1 MSKLNGADIPLPAA
15 IGRRVAKRNTSDKPK
30 PAPKPKPEPKP
41 EPPIPRP
48 ENPRVLR
55 TESEPEPR
63 IGPRPKS
70 KDERSDDIVIKSRPS
85 PIKSKAQPIRTMR
98 ELSDVANEPK
108 PKHEREHRRGL
119 CPEPQMGRVSFTDK
133 LMRYRSRSD
142 PELSDEELPPIPMM
156 TMTPINPPVRDRKR
170 EKHEYQQLKVET
182 DMAQSRL
189 HYGTLERIHKTKSD
203 MQRQALSKYVE
214 DRRDERRHR
223 EELERQALTKDAHD
237 RMDKRRHRE
246 ELDRLM
252 YRDRSDERMHRERL
266 EHDMMDHFASD
277 RSDERRFALDRMR
290 IKHVEPLTK
299 ANIMTRQQS
308 LLEQEAAL
316 DRHIKRRERNNQLIA
331 ANQAYQAVA
340 NADKF
345 EHVLREFGIET
356 LHHDDVYVSQPVEES
371 YMLGRKHYTYSILCI
386 GVKDVL
392 WNEDDDL
399 IVIKLIDGS
408 QRVIPLNNQVYR
420 TERYYNG
427 TIIVIRF
434 YRYIHVGETKRNR
447 RGSCPFCPN
456 CEIA

>member
-1 MSKLNGADIPLPAA
+1 MKKLSGRDIPLPAA
-15 IGRRVAKRNTSDKPK
+15 LRQKIAEQNTSDTQQ
-30 PAPKPKPEPKP
+30 PAPKPKPALKLKPKPKP
-41 EPPIPRP
+41 ELKPQIPRP
-48 ENPRVLR
+48 V
-55 TESEPEPR
+55 PR

-70 KDERSDDIVIKSRPS
+70 KDEKSDDIVIKSRPS

-98 ELSDVANEPK
+98 ELSDEPK
-108 PKHEREHRRGL
+108 PERIHHRGL
-119 CPEPQMGRVSFTDK
+119 CPEPQMGRVSFK
-133 LMRYRSRSD
+133 AD
-142 PELSDEELPPIPMM
+142 PELISVEELPPIPMM
-156 TMTPINPPVRDRKR
+156 PMKPIMPPVRDRKR
-170 EKHEYQQLKVET
+170 DKHEYELLRSDT
-182 DMAQSRL
+182 DMVQSRL
-189 HYGTLERIHKTKSD
+189 HYGTLERVHKTKSD

-223 EELERQALTKDAHD
+223 EELERQALTKEAHD

-290 IKHVEPLTK
+290 IEHVEPLTK

-331 ANQAYQAVA
+331 ANQAYQAVV

-434 YRYIHVGETKRNR
+434 YRYIHVGETKRNPR
-447 RGSCPFCPN
+447 DICPFCPN

>member
-1 MSKLNGADIPLPAA
+1 
-15 IGRRVAKRNTSDKPK
+15 
-30 PAPKPKPEPKP
+30 
-41 EPPIPRP
+41 
-48 ENPRVLR
+48 
-55 TESEPEPR
+55 
-63 IGPRPKS
+63 
-70 KDERSDDIVIKSRPS
+70 
-85 PIKSKAQPIRTMR
+85 MR
-98 ELSDVANEPK
+98 ELSDEPK
-108 PKHEREHRRGL
+108 PERAHRRGL
-119 CPEPQMGRVSFTDK
+119 CPEPQMGRH
-133 LMRYRSRSD
+133 RSRPD

-170 EKHEYQQLKVET
+170 EKHEYQQLKTET

-189 HYGTLERIHKTKSD
+189 HYGTLERSPIWGGEQSSLHKTKSD

-223 EELERQALTKDAHD
+223 EELERQALTKEAHD

-290 IKHVEPLTK
+290 IEHVEPLTK

-371 YMLGRKHYTYSILCI
+371 YMLGCKHYTYSILCI

-434 YRYIHVGETKRNR
+434 YRYIHVGETKRNPR
-447 RGSCPFCPN
+447 RSCPWISDPRDICPLCPN

>member
-1 MSKLNGADIPLPAA
+1 MKKLSGRDIPLPAA
-15 IGRRVAKRNTSDKPK
+15 IRQRIAEQNTSDTQQ

-41 EPPIPRP
+41 QIPERK
-48 ENPRVLR
+48 
-55 TESEPEPR
+55 PR

-98 ELSDVANEPK
+98 ELSDEPKPK

-133 LMRYRSRSD
+133 LMRGLCPEPQMGRHRSRPD

-170 EKHEYQQLKVET
+170 EKHEYQQLKSET
-182 DMAQSRL
+182 NMAQSRL
-189 HYGTLERIHKTKSD
+189 HYGTLERMHKTKSD

-223 EELERQALTKDAHD
+223 EELERQALTKEAHD

-290 IKHVEPLTK
+290 IEHVEPLTK

-434 YRYIHVGETKRNR
+434 YRYIHVGETKRNPR
-447 RGSCPFCPN
+447 RSCPFCPN

>member
-15 IGRRVAKRNTSDKPK
+15 IRQRIAKRNTSDKPQ

-41 EPPIPRP
+41 APKPKPK
-48 ENPRVLR
+48 
-55 TESEPEPR
+55 PEPKR
-63 IGPRPKS
+63 KPQIGPRPKS

-98 ELSDVANEPK
+98 ELSDEPK
-108 PKHEREHRRGL
+108 PKPERVHR
-119 CPEPQMGRVSFTDK
+119 RVSFTDK
-133 LMRYRSRSD
+133 LMRHRSRPD
-142 PELSDEELPPIPMM
+142 TELSDEELPPIPMM

-170 EKHEYQQLKVET
+170 EKHEYEQLKVET

-189 HYGTLERIHKTKSD
+189 HYGTLERMHKTKSD

-223 EELERQALTKDAHD
+223 EELERQALTKEAHD

-399 IVIKLIDGS
+399 IVIKLIDDS

-434 YRYIHVGETKRNR
+434 YRYIHVGETKRNP
-447 RGSCPFCPN
+447 RGSYPFCPN

>member
-1 MSKLNGADIPLPAA
+1 MKKLSGRDIPLPAA
-15 IGRRVAKRNTSDKPK
+15 IRQRIAEQNTSDTPQ
-30 PAPKPKPEPKP
+30 PAPKPKPQIP
-41 EPPIPRP
+41 ERK
-48 ENPRVLR
+48 
-55 TESEPEPR
+55 PR

-98 ELSDVANEPK
+98 ELSDEPK
-108 PKHEREHRRGL
+108 PERVHRRGL
-119 CPEPQMGRVSFTDK
+119 CPEPQMGRH
-133 LMRYRSRSD
+133 RSRPD

-170 EKHEYQQLKVET
+170 EKHEYQQLKSET

-189 HYGTLERIHKTKSD
+189 HYGTLERMHKTKSD
-203 MQRQALSKYVE
+203 IQRQALSKYVE

-223 EELERQALTKDAHD
+223 EELERQALTKEAHD

-434 YRYIHVGETKRNR
+434 YRYIHVGETKRNP
-447 RGSCPFCPN
+447 RGSCPWISDPRDICPFCPN

>member
-1 MSKLNGADIPLPAA
+1 MKKLSGRDIPLPAA
-15 IGRRVAKRNTSDKPK
+15 IRQRIAEQNTSDTPQPGPKPQIPK
-30 PAPKPKPEPKP
+30 PERKPQPAPKPKP
-41 EPPIPRP
+41 PIPRP
-48 ENPRVLR
+48 K
-55 TESEPEPR
+55 PEPR

-70 KDERSDDIVIKSRPS
+70 KDEKSDDIVIKSRPS

-98 ELSDVANEPK
+98 ELSDEPK
-108 PKHEREHRRGL
+108 PERAHRRGL
-119 CPEPQMGRVSFTDK
+119 CPEPQMGRVLFK
-133 LMRYRSRSD
+133 AD

-170 EKHEYQQLKVET
+170 EKHEYQQLKSET

-189 HYGTLERIHKTKSD
+189 HYGTLERMHKTKSD
-203 MQRQALSKYVE
+203 MQRQALSKYVD

-223 EELERQALTKDAHD
+223 EELERQALTKEARD

-246 ELDRLM
+246 ELDRLK

-290 IKHVEPLTK
+290 IEHVEPLTK

-399 IVIKLIDGS
+399 IVIKLCH
-408 QRVIPLNNQVYR
+408 
-420 TERYYNG
+420 
-427 TIIVIRF
+427 TIKQSSI
-434 YRYIHVGETKRNR
+434 
-447 RGSCPFCPN
+447 
-456 CEIA
+456 

>member
-1 MSKLNGADIPLPAA
+1 MSKLNGADIPLPTA
-15 IGRRVAKRNTSDKPK
+15 IGRRIAKRNTSDKPQ
-30 PAPKPKPEPKP
+30 PAPKPKPQ
-41 EPPIPRP
+41 
-48 ENPRVLR
+48 
-55 TESEPEPR
+55 

-70 KDERSDDIVIKSRPS
+70 KDERSDDIVIKSKPS

-98 ELSDVANEPK
+98 EFSDGPEWTLSHSVANEPK
-108 PKHEREHRRGL
+108 PERVHRRGL
-119 CPEPQMGRVSFTDK
+119 CPEPQMGRH
-133 LMRYRSRSD
+133 RSRLD

-170 EKHEYQQLKVET
+170 EKHEYQQLKSET

-189 HYGTLERIHKTKSD
+189 HYGTLERMHKTKSD

-223 EELERQALTKDAHD
+223 EELERQALTKEAHD

-434 YRYIHVGETKRNR
+434 YRYIHVGETKRNP

>member
-1 MSKLNGADIPLPAA
+1 MQKLSGRDIPLPAA
-15 IGRRVAKRNTSDKPK
+15 IRQRIAEQNTSDKPQ

-41 EPPIPRP
+41 QIPKP
-48 ENPRVLR
+48 V
-55 TESEPEPR
+55 PR

-98 ELSDVANEPK
+98 ELSDGPEWTLSHSVANEPK
-108 PKHEREHRRGL
+108 PERVHRRVSFTDKIMRGL
-119 CPEPQMGRVSFTDK
+119 CPEPQMGRH
-133 LMRYRSRSD
+133 RSRPD

-170 EKHEYQQLKVET
+170 EKHEYQQLKAET

-189 HYGTLERIHKTKSD
+189 HYGTLERMHKTKSD

-223 EELERQALTKDAHD
+223 EELERQALTKEAHD

-290 IKHVEPLTK
+290 IEHVEPLTK

-316 DRHIKRRERNNQLIA
+316 DRHIKRRERSNQLIA

-434 YRYIHVGETKRNR
+434 YRYIHVGETKRNP

>member
-1 MSKLNGADIPLPAA
+1 MKKLSGRDIPLPAA
-15 IGRRVAKRNTSDKPK
+15 IRQRIAEQNTSDTQQ
-30 PAPKPKPEPKP
+30 PAPKPKPQ
-41 EPPIPRP
+41 IPR
-48 ENPRVLR
+48 
-55 TESEPEPR
+55 
-63 IGPRPKS
+63 S
-70 KDERSDDIVIKSRPS
+70 KDEKSDDIVIKSRPS

-98 ELSDVANEPK
+98 EFSDVANEPK
-108 PKHEREHRRGL
+108 PERAHRRGL

-133 LMRYRSRSD
+133 LMRHRSRSD

-170 EKHEYQQLKVET
+170 EKHEYQQLKSET

-189 HYGTLERIHKTKSD
+189 HYGTLERVHKTKSD

-223 EELERQALTKDAHD
+223 EELERQALTKEVHD

-290 IKHVEPLTK
+290 IEHVEPLTK

-434 YRYIHVGETKRNR
+434 YRYIHVGETKRNPR
-447 RGSCPFCPN
+447 DICPFCPN
-456 CEIA
+456 CDIA